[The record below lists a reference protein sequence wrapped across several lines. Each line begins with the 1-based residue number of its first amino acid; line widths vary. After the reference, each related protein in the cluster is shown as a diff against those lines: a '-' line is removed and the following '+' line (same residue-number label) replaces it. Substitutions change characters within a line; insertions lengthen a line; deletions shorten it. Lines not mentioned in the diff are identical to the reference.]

1 MAEPGAQSQSDLIDR
16 LAAREEI
23 RELAYRYAYAVD
35 FRDVEMFRTLWAPV
49 AAPSPYPDID
59 IHTVEDL
66 IAGWPDRGPSILFV
80 CNHLIDFEDAEHA
93 VGSVYCIVQVGWGER
108 FIDQSI
114 LYQDRYV
121 RLDGR
126 WLFEKRRHLL
136 WFGEDRER
144 HPFRQPDADWPA
156 SPSGRGTLP
165 GDVESFR
172 RFVAGRTDPS
182 KRI

>member
-1 MAEPGAQSQSDLIDR
+1 MAAAEQGAVEAL
-16 LAAREEI
+16 LAREEI

-49 AAPSPYPDID
+49 PQPSPYPDID
-59 IHTVEDL
+59 VHTVEDL
-66 IAGWPDRGPSILFV
+66 IASWPKRGPSILFV
-80 CNHLIDFEDAEHA
+80 CNHIVELDDSDHA
-93 VGSVYCIVQVGWGER
+93 HGSVYCLVQVGWGEGER

-121 RLDGR
+121 RLEGR

-136 WFGEDRER
+136 WFGEERER
-144 HPFRQPDADWPA
+144 HPFHQADANWPA

-165 GDVESFR
+165 GDVESYR
-172 RFVAGRTDPS
+172 RFVAGRRDPS
-182 KRI
+182 KPD